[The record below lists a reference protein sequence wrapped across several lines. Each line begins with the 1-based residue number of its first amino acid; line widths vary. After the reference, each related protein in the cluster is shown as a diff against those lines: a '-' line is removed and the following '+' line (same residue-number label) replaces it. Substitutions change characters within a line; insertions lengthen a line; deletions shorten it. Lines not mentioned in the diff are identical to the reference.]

1 MIPILFENTE
11 TEFTSQGLGSLTD
24 AIKCTVTENRNGS
37 FELEMTYPLGGL
49 HYEDIQYGRII
60 LAKPSDGAESEP
72 FDIYKI
78 TRPIGGTVTV
88 YGRHISYRL
97 SYIAT
102 LPTTE
107 QYSAQDALSA
117 LKSGAITDCPFS
129 FSSNV
134 FKEGTWQNEKTQ
146 SIRSLLG
153 GQDGSVLDIFGG
165 EYKWNRWAVS
175 LLTARGSSIPVTLE
189 YGKNLT
195 DLQQEENIESTYTSV
210 ICSWSQELEDGSVKE
225 VHGSLVYT
233 DNHDLFPFDRT
244 LVVDKSSDYQ
254 EEPSTD
260 VLTNAAES
268 YINANSVGVP
278 KVSIKISFVNLR
290 DTEEYKNV
298 APLQTVSLCD
308 TIKVRFDK
316 LGVNTSAKIIK
327 TEYDALNE
335 RYNSIE
341 VGDAKT
347 SLAGT
352 IADTATEIETAEK
365 NMSESFKAEMR
376 RATQIITGGL
386 GGYVII
392 RRDETTGYPD
402 EILIMD
408 QPDKLTATNV
418 IRMNK
423 NGIGFSQ
430 NGYNGPFNSAWLIDG
445 TFDATQI
452 KAGLL
457 TDFAGKFSLNMETGA
472 LTMKDATFQDGVVK
486 ITGETFGTNID
497 TTIDSNGIQTG
508 YIQPDEIWAPP
519 ALYVNRSGADFAV
532 EILKDLSINV
542 YGTGTGAVRFYSD
555 GEGTL
560 TCLAANGGDA
570 TFYVN
575 QVTVFGWVYH
585 NSTEYV
591 SWINDGGSD
600 RRIKQE
606 IKEMDAEESKRV
618 IMALRP
624 VSFRYIKSDP
634 RFDDRQSHHGFIAQ
648 DVKKVI
654 EDSDWAVWDIVDNE
668 PVKDLQTVRKD
679 ELIADLVKV
688 VQDQERRINYLD
700 ERLADLEE
708 RINGND

>member
-1 MIPILFENTE
+1 M
-11 TEFTSQGLGSLTD
+11 
-24 AIKCTVTENRNGS
+24 
-37 FELEMTYPLGGL
+37 
-49 HYEDIQYGRII
+49 
-60 LAKPSDGAESEP
+60 
-72 FDIYKI
+72 
-78 TRPIGGTVTV
+78 
-88 YGRHISYRL
+88 
-97 SYIAT
+97 
-102 LPTTE
+102 
-107 QYSAQDALSA
+107 
-117 LKSGAITDCPFS
+117 
-129 FSSNV
+129 
-134 FKEGTWQNEKTQ
+134 
-146 SIRSLLG
+146 
-153 GQDGSVLDIFGG
+153 
-165 EYKWNRWAVS
+165 
-175 LLTARGSSIPVTLE
+175 
-189 YGKNLT
+189 
-195 DLQQEENIESTYTSV
+195 
-210 ICSWSQELEDGSVKE
+210 
-225 VHGSLVYT
+225 HGSLVYT

-260 VLTNAAES
+260 VLTSAAES
-268 YINANSVGVP
+268 YINSNGVGVP

-290 DTEEYKNV
+290 DTEEYKDI

-327 TEYDALNE
+327 TVYDVLNE
-335 RYNSIE
+335 RYDSIE

-352 IADTATEIETAEK
+352 IANTAAEIETAER

-423 NGIGFSQ
+423 NGIGFSK

-472 LTMKDATFQDGVVK
+472 LIMKDATFQDGTVK
-486 ITGETFGTNID
+486 ITGATFGTNID
-497 TTIDSNGIQTG
+497 TTIDGNGIRTG
-508 YIQPDEIWAPP
+508 YIYPDQIWAAPTFYANRNGDG
-519 ALYVNRSGADFAV
+519 ALEVLR
-532 EILKDLSINV
+532 DLWINV
-542 YGTGTGAVRFYSD
+542 YGTGTGAVRFYSSS
-555 GEGTL
+555 EGTL
-560 TCLAANGGDA
+560 TCIAANGGAASFWVDA
-570 TFYVN
+570 VH
-575 QVTVFGWVYH
+575 VFAYVYH
-585 NSTEYV
+585 NNTEYV
-591 SWINDGGSD
+591 GWINDSGSD

-606 IKEMDAEESKRV
+606 IKEIDAEESKRI
-618 IMALRP
+618 IMGLKP
-624 VSFRYIKSDP
+624 VSFRFVKSDL

-648 DVKKVI
+648 DVKEVI
-654 EDSDWAVWDIVDNE
+654 GDSDWAVWDIVDNE
-668 PVKDLQTVRKD
+668 PVEDLQTVRKD

-688 VQDQERRINYLD
+688 VQDQEERIGDL
-700 ERLADLEE
+700 EARLAKIEE
-708 RINGND
+708 LVNGND

>member
-60 LAKPSDGAESEP
+60 LAKPSDGAEAEP

-78 TRPIGGTVTV
+78 TRPISGKVTV
-88 YGRHISYRL
+88 YARHISYRL

-117 LKSGAITDCPFS
+117 LKSGAITNCPFS

-210 ICSWSQELEDGSVKE
+210 ICSWSQELEDGSIKE

-260 VLTNAAES
+260 VLTSAAES
-268 YINANSVGVP
+268 YINSNGVGVP

-290 DTEEYKNV
+290 DTEEYKDI

-327 TEYDALNE
+327 TVYDVLNE
-335 RYNSIE
+335 RYDSIE

-352 IADTATEIETAEK
+352 IANTAAEIETAER

-472 LTMKDATFQDGVVK
+472 LIMKDATFQDGTVK
-486 ITGETFGTNID
+486 ITGATFGTNID
-497 TTIDSNGIQTG
+497 TTIDGNGIRTG
-508 YIQPDEIWAPP
+508 YIYPDQIWAAPTFYANRNGDG
-519 ALYVNRSGADFAV
+519 ALEVLR
-532 EILKDLSINV
+532 DLWINV
-542 YGTGTGAVRFYSD
+542 YGTGTGAVRFYSSS
-555 GEGTL
+555 EGTL
-560 TCLAANGGDA
+560 TCVAANGGAASFWVDA
-570 TFYVN
+570 VH
-575 QVTVFGWVYH
+575 VFAYVYH
-585 NSTEYV
+585 NNTEYV
-591 SWINDGGSD
+591 GWINDSGSD

-606 IKEMDAEESKRV
+606 IKEIDAEESKRI
-618 IMALRP
+618 IMGLKP
-624 VSFRYIKSDP
+624 VSFRFVKSDL

-648 DVKKVI
+648 DVKEVI
-654 EDSDWAVWDIVDNE
+654 GDSDWAVWDIVDNE
-668 PVKDLQTVRKD
+668 PVEDLQTVRKD

-688 VQDQERRINYLD
+688 VQDQEERIGDL
-700 ERLADLEE
+700 EARLAKIEE
-708 RINGND
+708 LVNGND

>member
-1 MIPILFENTE
+1 MTPILCENTE
-11 TEFTSQGLGSLTD
+11 TEFKTQGLGALTD
-24 AIKCTVTENRNGS
+24 AIECTVTEERNGS
-37 FELEMTYPLGGL
+37 FELEMVYPLGGI
-49 HYEDIQYGRII
+49 HYEDIAYGRII
-60 LAKPSDGAESEP
+60 LAKPSDGAEAEP

-78 TRPIGGTVTV
+78 TRPIGGKVTICA
-88 YGRHISYRL
+88 RHVSYRL

-102 LPTTE
+102 LPTSE

-134 FKEGTWQNEKTQ
+134 FTEGTWQNEKTQ

-165 EYKWNRWAVS
+165 EYRWNRWGVS

-195 DLQQEENIESTYTSV
+195 DLQQEENIEATYTSV
-210 ICSWSQELEDGSVKE
+210 ICSWSQELEDGSTKE

-233 DNHDLFPFDRT
+233 DNHELFPYGRT

-254 EEPSTD
+254 EEPGVD
-260 VLTNAAES
+260 VLTSAAKS
-268 YINANSVGVP
+268 YISANSVGIP

-290 DTEEYKNV
+290 DTEEYKDV
-298 APLQTVSLCD
+298 APLQTVGLCD

-316 LGVNTSAKIIK
+316 LGVNTFAKIIK
-327 TEYDALNE
+327 TEYDVLNE
-335 RYNSIE
+335 RYDSIE

-352 IADTATEIETAEK
+352 IAGTATAIETAQR

-408 QPDKLTATNV
+408 QPDKETAVNV

-430 NGYNGPFNSAWLIDG
+430 TGYNGPFNSAWLIDG

-472 LTMKDATFQDGVVK
+472 LVMKDATFQNGNIEVADGDVYTSIDK
-486 ITGETFGTNID
+486 YGITTD
-497 TTIDSNGIQTG
+497 
-508 YIQPDEIWAPP
+508 YIYPKQIWAPP
-519 ALYVNRSGADFAV
+519 SLYVNRDKSNFGI
-532 EILKDLSINV
+532 EILRDVAINV
-542 YGTGTGAVRFYSD
+542 YGTGTGGVRLYSQ

-560 TCLAANGGDA
+560 TMIAANGGAASFWVDA
-570 TFYVN
+570 VH
-575 QVTVFGWVYH
+575 VFAYVYH
-585 NSTEYV
+585 NNTEYV
-591 SWINDGGSD
+591 GWVNNSGSD

-606 IKEMDAEESKRV
+606 VKEMDAEESKRV
-618 IMALRP
+618 IMGLRP
-624 VSFRYIKSDP
+624 VSFRFIKSDL
-634 RFDDRQSHHGFIAQ
+634 RFDDRQTHHGFIAQ
-648 DVKKVI
+648 DVKEVI
-654 EDSDWAVWDIVDNE
+654 GDSDWAIWDIVDDE
-668 PVKDLQTVRKD
+668 PVEDLQTVRKD
-679 ELIADLVKV
+679 ELIADLVNV
-688 VQDQERRINYLD
+688 VQDQEKRINDL
-700 ERLADLEE
+700 ESRLAKLEE
-708 RINGND
+708 LINGSN